1 MEEPTQPGA
10 PHQPISVSH
19 VLLGVLVAALF
30 AAAAVAAAVLAFE
43 VNPAGPVVVVV
54 AAIAGG
60 SFSVRRVHDPALK
73 SAAIGL
79 VVGGLAAVLFW
90 PLFDV

>member
-1 MEEPTQPGA
+1 
-10 PHQPISVSH
+10 
-19 VLLGVLVAALF
+19 
-30 AAAAVAAAVLAFE
+30 
-43 VNPAGPVVVVV
+43 
-54 AAIAGG
+54 
-60 SFSVRRVHDPALK
+60 VHDPALK